1 MRVYGQDI
9 DRARLARLA
18 GDCSA
23 LGGVRSVVLEDS
35 VERGIRTLEFRTGT
49 GLVFDVLVDRAMDIG
64 PAEHAGRSFGWRSA
78 TGFRHPGLHEYRDED
93 GLAWLRSFSGLVV
106 TGGLDHTLFTA
117 EVDAAQY
124 CYPFRKSVW
133 NGLHGR
139 VANIPAR
146 LLGYGEEW
154 RSPETCT
161 LWAEGEVRQAAVFG
175 EHLRL
180 RRRIEAD
187 LGGNAIRLTDTVT
200 NHGFDPTP
208 HMLLYHINLGWP
220 LVDEGSRLVAP
231 IARTRWSTE
240 SVQQQRVS
248 YQRFPAPQ
256 PGFVEQVYAHDMVAV
271 DDGGVAVAVANE
283 RLQMGFQ
290 LEFSAKE
297 FPYFFE
303 WLHLREGAYAVGL
316 EPSTH
321 DVGGE
326 AAARANGSMIW
337 LDAGESRSYH
347 TVLSILEGAAPL
359 AEAVQAIQA
368 RQLQPRSDV
377 PARTMA
383 IRFEL
388 RRN

>member
-1 MRVYGQDI
+1 VRVYGQDL

-18 GDCSA
+18 GDLGA
-23 LGGVRSVVLEDS
+23 LGGVRGVVLDNG
-35 VERGIRTLEFRTGT
+35 VERGIRALEFRTGT
-49 GLVFDVLVDRAMDIG
+49 GLAFDVLVDRAMDIG

-78 TGFRHPGLHEYRDED
+78 TGFRQPGLHEYRDED

-106 TGGLDHTLFTA
+106 TAGLDHTLFTA

-124 CYPFRKSVW
+124 RYPFRKSVW

-154 RSPETCT
+154 RSADTCT

-187 LGGNAIRLTDTVT
+187 LGSNAIRLTDTVT

-208 HMLLYHINLGWP
+208 HMFLYHINLGWP
-220 LVDEGSRLVAP
+220 LVDDGARLVAP
-231 IARTRWSTE
+231 IASTPFATD
-240 SVQQQRVS
+240 SVREQRVS

-256 PGFVEQVYAHDMVAV
+256 PGFIEQVYMHEVVPGEDGQLAV
-271 DDGGVAVAVANE
+271 VVVND
-283 RLQMGFQ
+283 RLQMGVQ
-290 LEFSAKE
+290 LEWSAAE

-321 DVGGE
+321 AVWGE
-326 AAARANGSMIW
+326 GAARADGSMIW
-337 LDAGESRSYH
+337 LAAGESRSYH
-347 TVLSILEGAAPL
+347 TVFSVLDGAEPI
-359 AEAVQAIQA
+359 AEAIQQIQA
-368 RQLQPRSDV
+368 RQLQPTSDV
-377 PARTMA
+377 PGDSD
-383 IRFEL
+383 E
-388 RRN
+388 N